1 MSRNRSGP
9 SEVNHTDISCARF
22 DATFERWIREAT
34 LLLGPLLKP
43 ETVYTTRSGMKR
55 DFGDL
60 TMKAQL
66 ILIASALLLV
76 SNVAGAQEP
85 SAPSAGAQ
93 EQQAPTAKMTGQDT
107 MGHMGGGMMGG
118 EDTMG
123 HMGGGMMCHG
133 MKGHGM
139 MGHGMFKR
147 MIFALMD
154 TDGDGTLSLEEF
166 QAAHAKIFK
175 AMDTNKDGKLTP
187 AEIEAFMSGGS
198 PAPNQ

>member
-1 MSRNRSGP
+1 
-9 SEVNHTDISCARF
+9 
-22 DATFERWIREAT
+22 
-34 LLLGPLLKP
+34 
-43 ETVYTTRSGMKR
+43 
-55 DFGDL
+55 
-60 TMKAQL
+60 MKAQL

-76 SNVAGAQEP
+76 SNVADAQEP
-85 SAPSAGAQ
+85 NAPSAGAQ
-93 EQQAPTAKMTGQDT
+93 E
-107 MGHMGGGMMGG
+107 MGHIGGGMMGG

-154 TDGDGTLSLEEF
+154 TDGDGTISLEEF

-198 PAPNQ
+198 PASNQ

>member
-1 MSRNRSGP
+1 MSLLALLMSFTEPTSRNRSGP
-9 SEVNHTDISCARF
+9 SEVNHTGISARF
-22 DATFERWIREAT
+22 DATFERRRERQLFFWSAVKVC
-34 LLLGPLLKP
+34 LYEPFP
-43 ETVYTTRSGMKR
+43 NETRLWR
-55 DFGDL
+55 P

-66 ILIASALLLV
+66 ILIASSLLLV
-76 SNVAGAQEP
+76 SNVADAQEP
-85 SAPSAGAQ
+85 NAPSAGAQ
-93 EQQAPTAKMTGQDT
+93 E